1 MLPKNNM
8 TGNTKTMR
16 DRIIA
21 SVAFLF
27 HSIPKKA
34 IQPRTRLEFGVLMRL
49 E

>member
-1 MLPKNNM
+1 MLPKNYM
-8 TGNTKTMR
+8 MGDAKTTR

-21 SVAFLF
+21 LVAFVF

-34 IQPRTRLEFGVLMRL
+34 TQPRTRLEFGALIRL

>member
-1 MLPKNNM
+1 MLPKNYM
-8 TGNTKTMR
+8 TRDAKMTR

-27 HSIPKKA
+27 HSVPKKA
-34 IQPRTRLEFGVLMRL
+34 TQPRTRLEFGALMRL